1 MSGVA
6 LGALAGIGFGLF
18 QAANRRVNAAVD
30 VYRATFGLV
39 AVGTV
44 LLALVAVVTE
54 DVGQVLRAPAGA
66 LAAFAAAGFVHFFL
80 GWTFLGL
87 SQQRIGAPRTGA
99 LIGTVP
105 LFGALAAAL
114 VLGEVPT
121 ASTMAAIAIVVAGVA
136 AVTLSGTDLRADG
149 QPQLGGRRAGA
160 VTGVLFALATSV
172 CWSVSPLL
180 IRAGLRGL
188 PSPLLGVTLGMVA
201 TTVICGVMVVVAARD
216 RAAPVR
222 PVLGSVVAAATFV
235 SLSIWSYSTAL
246 DLAQVAVVL
255 AVMQLSAPTVAIVAP
270 LLYDD
275 PNDRGGRSLWI
286 GIGLILVGSVT
297 LLLRSG

>member
-6 LGALAGIGFGLF
+6 LGALAGVGFGLF
-18 QAANRRVNAAVD
+18 QAVNRRVNATVD
-30 VYRATFGLV
+30 VYRATFALV

-44 LLALVAVVTE
+44 MLSLIAAVTQ

-66 LAAFAAAGFVHFFL
+66 LAAFAGAGFVHFFL

-105 LFGALAAAL
+105 LFGALGAAL
-114 VLGEVPT
+114 VLDEVPT
-121 ASTMAAIAIVVAGVA
+121 ASTIGAIAVVVVGVA
-136 AVTLSGTDLRADG
+136 AVALSGTGPRRTDA
-149 QPQLGGRRAGA
+149 PGGGIRGRAGA
-160 VTGVLFALATSV
+160 GVLFALATAL

-188 PSPLLGVTLGMVA
+188 ASPLLGVTVGMVA
-201 TTVICGVMVVVAARD
+201 TTVLCGVVALLARD
-216 RAAPVR
+216 RDASAR
-222 PVLGSVVAAATFV
+222 PVLGSMVVSGIFV
-235 SLSIWSYSTAL
+235 GLSIWTYSTAL
-246 DLAQVAVVL
+246 DLAEVGIVL
-255 AVMQLSAPTVAIVAP
+255 AVMQLSAPTVAIAAP
-270 LLYDD
+270 LLSND
-275 PNDRGGRSLWI
+275 PNDRGGRWLWI